1 MKNILP
7 DRCSA
12 FIACHHSRFMKASR
26 QNFFSFLNGGEIMA
40 FSWEVSTVRFWEQLS
55 LMELLLSFYAFKP
68 TALCSAAVLR
78 CCSTAASL
86 AIDKARPETCK
97 KPQNLGGHWLH
108 CAVMH
113 LAGVSRITLM
123 FGDQLRRG
131 AVLTGSLS
139 CHWFSHVRSSRFL
152 THVWFCPCH
161 SQIVS
166 SLISKKWNGKL
177 HTILLVRPHPL
188 ISALTPRPD
197 EHLPSGCCW
206 IISWKLFHQYQY
218 H

>member
-12 FIACHHSRFMKASR
+12 FIACHHSRFMNVSW
-26 QNFFSFLNGGEIMA
+26 QNFLSILNGGEIMA

-97 KPQNLGGHWLH
+97 KPQNLGGRWLH
-108 CAVMH
+108 CVVMH

-123 FGDQLRRG
+123 FRG
-131 AVLTGSLS
+131 ETSWGGEQFLLLKLPLVQSCQVILIFNPCVILSLPLPD
-139 CHWFSHVRSSRFL
+139 CFKFYPEEMKWQA
-152 THVWFCPCH
+152 THHFACPPAP
-161 SQIVS
+161 
-166 SLISKKWNGKL
+166 
-177 HTILLVRPHPL
+177 TD
-188 ISALTPRPD
+188 PRPWPQD
-197 EHLPSGCCW
+197 QMSIFQVDAAG
-206 IISWKLFHQYQY
+206 
-218 H
+218 